1 MHGRGLSYHVLKHWH
16 FMKAFIVLL
25 FMTVYATNAAGWGWS
40 RSPGEASSVSTPSE
54 DSGTTVSS
62 DATSSPEA
70 TSSAPTSQD
79 IQQSTPTAPSQ
90 DIPDTASETVAD
102 QAGKNTANQAT
113 PNTLNQD
120 MSVSGNDNSDDLPVL
135 TKRAKRKN
143 MLIKKWR
150 AEFARDDVYYV
161 VTDQPLDIPD
171 VKFQLDRIQAE
182 TPEFPG
188 NQLPFKGSDLA
199 LLEEWVN
206 DSLNRRIPQN
216 MILEN
221 TSSTLSARSKLDAND
236 IRKKM
241 SDLET
246 KGEMLV
252 YGNKALQAMGIF
264 ID

>member
-1 MHGRGLSYHVLKHWH
+1 MNGRALSYHVLKHWH
-16 FMKAFIVLL
+16 FMKTL
-25 FMTVYATNAAGWGWS
+25 FVFMIMAVYATNAAGWGWS

-70 TSSAPTSQD
+70 TSSAPISEE
-79 IQQSTPTAPSQ
+79 IQQSTPTEPSQ
-90 DIPDTASETVAD
+90 NVSDTASETVAD
-102 QAGKNTANQAT
+102 QAGTNTANQAT
-113 PNTLNQD
+113 SNAPNQD
-120 MSVSGNDNSDDLPVL
+120 RSVSGNDDYDDLPIL
-135 TKRAKRKN
+135 SKRAKREN

-161 VTDQPLDIPD
+161 ATGQPLDIPD

-206 DSLNRRIPQN
+206 NSLDRRIPQS
-216 MILEN
+216 MKLEN
-221 TSSTLSARSKLDAND
+221 TSSSLSARSKLDEND
-236 IRKKM
+236 VRKKVA
-241 SDLET
+241 DLEK